1 LLFGI
6 TDVGTRLIRLGCL
19 PGCPDEA
26 AETASGGPTART
38 PAQRVVDQQ
47 AYKRLVVISRYSE
60 LWGFNKANLRAIV
73 EQALH
78 LAELNQYAT
87 VARVAITAAS
97 AWTLHTVSA
106 TNSGVKTAS
115 ATYAKSVKLL
125 CEFAAAP
132 ESQQPGG
139 FVVPINRYV
148 AGTFMRAEKARPKRT
163 GNRPGADDAD
173 ASGSECDGDGHAHG
187 GGGGDADGDEDL
199 IAEGDGGGGGGATR
213 GQGKLD
219 GSDRRRPGG
228 HPPAASSDDR
238 GRSPAAGSGPH
249 RLHVSF
255 SDAVAVDG
263 EASSAPSPARRF
275 QTVGR
280 TVVKMHQ
287 SAMANVCQDF
297 NQLWTACG
305 CSECARSD
313 VKAFES
319 VGPYSAANLLVSET
333 QRNRTLENTESGV
346 AKATG
351 LRDPTLTDKDPR
363 ALIETL
369 LLSPTNSKQMHKAL
383 LLADL
388 FVLSFSLEARGAT
401 TRGLEWSDYAVRRF
415 PAMFGTGGDSVY
427 MLCTYVSATKTGEGG
442 AYCSVSIAHVDPWLC
457 PLGAVADALVTDC
470 HREGQDLLTP
480 PVYFFSQLQPDRCRA
495 SGDGG
500 EAQVLLG
507 VGVRPQQPSM
517 AYMAAV
523 PRNARRAFQVDVIQ
537 FSPRQPEE
545 SGGRSRNQRQGP

>member
-1 LLFGI
+1 MRLLFGI
-6 TDVGTRLIRLGCL
+6 TDVGTRLICLGCL

-26 AETASGGPTART
+26 SETATGGPTART
-38 PAQRVVDQQ
+38 PAQRVADQQ
-47 AYKRLVVISRYSE
+47 AYKRLVAISRYSE

-87 VARVAITAAS
+87 VARVAITTAS

-106 TNSGVKTAS
+106 TNSGVKTTS
-115 ATYAKSVKLL
+115 ATYAKSVNLF

-132 ESQQPGG
+132 ESQQPRGV
-139 FVVPINRYV
+139 VVPINRYV

-163 GNRPGADDAD
+163 GNRPGADDTD
-173 ASGSECDGDGHAHG
+173 ASGSESDGDGHAHE

-213 GQGKLD
+213 VQGKLD

-228 HPPAASSDDR
+228 HPPAAFSDDR
-238 GRSPAAGSGPH
+238 GRSPAAGGGPH
-249 RLHVSF
+249 RLQVSF
-255 SDAVAVDG
+255 SDAVAVYG

-275 QTVGR
+275 RTVGQTV
-280 TVVKMHQ
+280 VEMHQ
-287 SAMANVCQDF
+287 SAMAKVGQVF
-297 NQLWTACG
+297 NQLWTARG
-305 CSECARSD
+305 CAECARYD

-319 VGPYSAANLLVSET
+319 VGTYSAANLLVSET
-333 QRNRTLENTESGV
+333 QRNRTLQNTEFGV

-369 LLSPTNSKQMHKAL
+369 LLSPTNSKQMHQAL
-383 LLADL
+383 LLASL

-401 TRGLEWSDYAVRRF
+401 TRGLEWSDHAVRRF
-415 PAMFGTGGDSVY
+415 PAMFGTGGDSVD
-427 MLCTYVSATKTGEGG
+427 MLSTYVSATKTGTGA
-442 AYCSVSIAHVDPWLC
+442 AYCLASIAHVDPWLC

-470 HREGQDLLTP
+470 HRKGQDLLTP
-480 PVYFFSQLQPDRCRA
+480 PVYFAPSFSPTDAEIRATGVEPKYFWASPSDLGNRPCCKWRQVQGAGLSSRCRTIFTA
-495 SGDGG
+495 TT
-500 EAQVLLG
+500 
-507 VGVRPQQPSM
+507 
-517 AYMAAV
+517 
-523 PRNARRAFQVDVIQ
+523 
-537 FSPRQPEE
+537 
-545 SGGRSRNQRQGP
+545 